1 MKMDSLGII
10 SLIAVFLG
18 LVALSGYLILADD
31 SNKAR
36 TPGIAG
42 RPPDKI
48 NSNEEILKNF
58 SKTSDNIVEK
68 VEVQNI
74 SFESQK
80 YWDGFETVTINVEEF
95 ESAAANGNLSL
106 RLLENDFEIQI
117 KKISRLN
124 GGKSYQYSGYVKDVP
139 QSEATFYVSG
149 ELLSGSIKFE
159 DLMYNI
165 AVSSEIKDKKTVYI
179 VFITDWKKD
188 RERLKSWLNP
198 LKYFSFGKKG
208 DINVT
213 PAMSPANLNSTYNL
227 SGTAGTI
234 RG

>member
-1 MKMDSLGII
+1 MFNNKPENKDLTKVRVAEVTHSVFYAPQYVAIENGYFEEEGLDVE
-10 SLIAVFLG
+10 LILTPGADNVMAAV
-18 LVALSGYLILADD
+18 LSGD
-31 SNKAR
+31 
-36 TPGIAG
+36 
-42 RPPDKI
+42 
-48 NSNEEILKNF
+48 
-58 SKTSDNIVEK
+58 
-68 VEVQNI
+68 VEV
-74 SFESQK
+74 
-80 YWDGFETVTINVEEF
+80 GF
-95 ESAAANGNLSL
+95 
-106 RLLENDFEIQI
+106 
-117 KKISRLN
+117 
-124 GGKSYQYSGYVKDVP
+124 SG
-139 QSEATFYVSG
+139 SEATFYVSG